1 MVKRTWVLLCL
12 AAGILVGAA
21 VPACGATISGR
32 ITQWQGGAP
41 GVRPTQKPLLGAIV
55 IVGSGSI
62 WLDTQDTFTDY
73 VRDGLVVAETRTDAN
88 GNYSVDV
95 AGGTPPYRVIVWKQ
109 AYVPDTS
116 PAIGAI
122 PATRDTSLQPNA
134 IQAGGKHS
142 TLRIVSQTL
151 AGQKGRAM
159 RLGTTGLSFVM
170 PAGYSVDGDAN
181 ALPLMLVSPHK
192 TMILGHAEP
201 GGVDSE
207 LGVFA
212 DAFMRD
218 IGPAMGAADLQTVA
232 SSNVQI
238 APGVPGIMRVA
249 NATMQGRQARFAFLF
264 FTTADYVYTW
274 LYGAQVSDYD
284 TCFGGFTALLQTVE
298 FK

>member
-1 MVKRTWVLLCL
+1 MVRRTWALLCL
-12 AAGILVGAA
+12 AAGVLAGAA
-21 VPACGATISGR
+21 IPACGATISGR

-41 GVRPTQKPLLGAIV
+41 GVRPTEKPLLGAIV
-55 IVGSGSI
+55 IVGSGNI
-62 WLDTQDTFTDY
+62 WLDTQDPFTDY
-73 VRDGLVVAETRTDAN
+73 VRDGLVVAETRTDAD
-88 GNYSVDV
+88 GRYSVDV
-95 AGGTPPYRVIVWKQ
+95 AGGTPPYKVIVWKQ

-116 PAIGAI
+116 PPIASI
-122 PATRDTSLQPNA
+122 PATRDISLQPNA

-151 AGQKGRAM
+151 ARQQGRAM
-159 RLGTTGLSFVM
+159 RLGGSGLYFEM
-170 PAGYSVDGDAN
+170 PPGYSVDGDAGS
-181 ALPLMLVSPHK
+181 LPLVLTSAHK
-192 TMILGHAEP
+192 TIILGHAEP
-201 GGVDSE
+201 GGVGSE

-238 APGVPGIMRVA
+238 APGVPGMMRVA
-249 NATMQGRQARFAFLF
+249 DASMAGRQARFAFLF

-274 LYGAQVSDYD
+274 LYGAQASEYD
-284 TCFGGFTALLQTVE
+284 KHLGEFADLLQTVE